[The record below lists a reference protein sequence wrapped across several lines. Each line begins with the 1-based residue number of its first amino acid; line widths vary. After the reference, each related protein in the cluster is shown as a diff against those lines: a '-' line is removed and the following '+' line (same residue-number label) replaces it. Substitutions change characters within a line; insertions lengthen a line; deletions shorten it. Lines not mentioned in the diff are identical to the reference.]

1 MVVLKSEV
9 IGIFYAW
16 RRPRP
21 PSPKCFRL
29 WLRRGKGPWKGA
41 WVRVGLTPLEIDT
54 GKCRGISN
62 GARRGEPVIVVK
74 KIDVHVN
81 STGVLGIYGQ
91 IGANNR
97 S

>member
-29 WLRRGKGPWKGA
+29 WLRRGKGPWKGVLGA
-41 WVRVGLTPLEIDT
+41 GR
-54 GKCRGISN
+54 
-62 GARRGEPVIVVK
+62 ARRKESVIVVK
-74 KIDVHVN
+74 KIDVHVHHFW
-81 STGVLGIYGQ
+81 GLGISGQ
-91 IGANNR
+91 PGQNKRPASENR
-97 S
+97 RF